1 MHATPIRQALPI
13 FALLALM
20 MAATRYHHFGSA
32 LHLPDASLA
41 VFALAGFYLRRWVYL
56 PVFLLGAGLIDY
68 LAISVGGASDFCIT
82 PAYVFLVPTY
92 AVMWFA
98 GLWYARHH
106 RMAWGSLVSLF
117 GTVLGATVLAFLISN
132 ASFFLLSDRITDTS
146 LSAYVDGVTT
156 YLPRYLGSVLAY
168 TAFAALVHVIV
179 VNIARHHAAHHDTAQ
194 R

>member
-1 MHATPIRQALPI
+1 MHATPFRQALPI

-41 VFALAGFYLRRWVYL
+41 VFALAGFYLRRWIYL

-68 LAISVGGASDFCIT
+68 LAINYAGVSDFCVT
-82 PAYVFLVPTY
+82 PAYAFLVPTY

-117 GTVLGATVLAFLISN
+117 ATVLGATSLAFLISN
-132 ASFFLLSDRITDTS
+132 ASFHLLSDRLTDTS
-146 LSAYVDGVTT
+146 FGAYVNGVIA
-156 YLPRYLGSVLAY
+156 YYPPYLGSVLAY

-179 VNIARHHAAHHDTAQ
+179 VNIARHAASRDTVQ